1 MEGFHFTFIITI
13 CLCSMPV
20 SSLFRDSP
28 LPTPP
33 PLPPPPPPPPLWDK
47 YLFPFSLVSFLSS
60 PLLLSPS
67 PSLPL
72 TPIFVLYPCPVSLWG
87 K

>member
-20 SSLFRDSP
+20 SSL
-28 LPTPP
+28 
-33 PLPPPPPPPPLWDK
+33 PPPLWDK
-47 YLFPFSLVSFLSS
+47 YLFPFSLVSAPS
-60 PLLLSPS
+60 PLLLFL
-67 PSLPL
+67 LPL
-72 TPIFVLYPCPVSLWG
+72 PLSPVFVPYLSLWG

>member
-28 LPTPP
+28 LPIVAVP
-33 PLPPPPPPPPLWDK
+33 
-47 YLFPFSLVSFLSS
+47 S
-60 PLLLSPS
+60 PLLLFL
-67 PSLPL
+67 LPL
-72 TPIFVLYPCPVSLWG
+72 PLSPVFVPYLSLWG

>member
-20 SSLFRDSP
+20 SSL
-28 LPTPP
+28 
-33 PLPPPPPPPPLWDK
+33 
-47 YLFPFSLVSFLSS
+47 VSAPS
-60 PLLLSPS
+60 PLLLFL
-67 PSLPL
+67 LPL
-72 TPIFVLYPCPVSLWG
+72 PLSPVFVPYLSLWG

>member
-28 LPTPP
+28 LP
-33 PLPPPPPPPPLWDK
+33 
-47 YLFPFSLVSFLSS
+47 FSLVSAPS
-60 PLLLSPS
+60 PLLLFL
-67 PSLPL
+67 LPL
-72 TPIFVLYPCPVSLWG
+72 PLSPVFVPYLSLWG

>member
-47 YLFPFSLVSFLSS
+47 YLFPFSLVSAPS
-60 PLLLSPS
+60 PLLLFL
-67 PSLPL
+67 LPL
-72 TPIFVLYPCPVSLWG
+72 PLSPVFVPYLSLWG